1 MPQFRTEPPAMTD
14 EATRRAIGEPANPG
28 EHLSALLDGELP
40 PEQTDF
46 LLKRVQRDAE
56 LRGTLQRYQLV
67 GDTLRGERVQAR
79 PDFMLRVSA
88 AIAAE
93 PPLPAPEVRRTSGRG
108 AAARRWLKPVAG
120 LAVAATVASV
130 AVVVMQRD
138 PSGTAAPAL
147 VAATTTTTATSATPP
162 PAPLSPA
169 PAPLLAASSLTGEPA
184 SYITPPASR
193 GVGVIPPAQL
203 ASYVVAHSEYSSPLG
218 RRNVLTGLVA
228 DEVQP
233 PAPAPAAPP
242 RQSDAPVPPSR

>member
-1 MPQFRTEPPAMTD
+1 MTD
-14 EATRRAIGEPANPG
+14 EAIRRALGDPANPG

-46 LLKRVQRDAE
+46 LLKRVRRDAE
-56 LRGTLQRYQLV
+56 LRGTLQRYRLV

-93 PPLPAPEVRRTSGRG
+93 PALPAPNARPGRRS
-108 AAARRWLKPVAG
+108 AAALRWLKPVAG
-120 LAVAATVASV
+120 LAVAASVASV

-138 PSGTAAPAL
+138 PGTVAGGSSPAL
-147 VAATTTTTATSATPP
+147 VAATTATRASVPAAA
-162 PAPLSPA
+162 PAPLSPV
-169 PAPLLAASSLTGEPA
+169 PAPLIAAPSLTGEPA
-184 SYITPPASR
+184 SYVTPPAGR

-233 PAPAPAAPP
+233 APASPP
-242 RQSDAPVPPSR
+242 RAPLDAPVPAPR

>member
-1 MPQFRTEPPAMTD
+1 MTD
-14 EATRRAIGEPANPG
+14 EATGRSIGDPPSPG

-46 LLKRVQRDAE
+46 LLKRAQRDPE
-56 LRGTLQRYQLV
+56 LRGTLQRYQLI
-67 GDTLRGERVQAR
+67 GDTLRGERVRAR

-93 PPLPAPEVRRTSGRG
+93 PPLPAPSTRRTPRTGG
-108 AAARRWLKPVAG
+108 AALRWLKPVAG

-138 PSGTAAPAL
+138 PTGPAAPAL
-147 VAATTTTTATSATPP
+147 VAGTTVTSPSAPSP
-162 PAPLSPA
+162 APAPLSPA
-169 PAPLLAASSLTGEPA
+169 PSPLVAATSLTGEPA
-184 SYITPPASR
+184 SYVTPPAGR

-233 PAPAPAAPP
+233 APVAPP
-242 RQSDAPVPPSR
+242 RQGVAPVPAPR

>member
-1 MPQFRTEPPAMTD
+1 MTD
-14 EATRRAIGEPANPG
+14 EATRRAIGDPANPG

-56 LRGTLQRYQLV
+56 LRGTLQRYQLI

-93 PPLPAPEVRRTSGRG
+93 PPLPAPEARRTSGRG
-108 AAARRWLKPVAG
+108 AAALSWLKPVAG

-138 PSGTAAPAL
+138 PGGTAAPAL
-147 VAATTTTTATSATPP
+147 VAATPATTATTATSTTSATAP

-169 PAPLLAASSLTGEPA
+169 PAPLLAATSLTGEPA
-184 SYITPPASR
+184 SYVTPPASR

-233 PAPAPAAPP
+233 AQAAAPSAAP
-242 RQSDAPVPPSR
+242 RQADAPVPASR

>member
-1 MPQFRTEPPAMTD
+1 MSKFRTESAAMTD
-14 EATRRAIGEPANPG
+14 ETNRSAVAHGDATSPA

-40 PEQTDF
+40 PEQTEF

-56 LRGTLQRYQLV
+56 LRGTLQRYQFV
-67 GDTLRGERVQAR
+67 GDMLRGERVHAR

-93 PPLPAPEVRRTSGRG
+93 PPLPAAGPRRTAGS
-108 AAARRWLKPVAG
+108 ATLVRWLKPVAG

-138 PSGTAAPAL
+138 PVSTAPAI
-147 VAATTTTTATSATPP
+147 VANAAQT
-162 PAPLSPA
+162 A
-169 PAPLLAASSLTGEPA
+169 PAAAIPALLPAMAPSPLLAAPSLSGEPA
-184 SYITPPASR
+184 SYVTPPLGR

-203 ASYVVAHSEYSSPLG
+203 ASYVVAHSEFSSPLG

-228 DEVQP
+228 DEALAV
-233 PAPAPAAPP
+233 PAAPP
-242 RQSDAPVPPSR
+242 SAGAPVTAPR

>member
-1 MPQFRTEPPAMTD
+1 MTD
-14 EATRRAIGEPANPG
+14 EATRRALADPANPG

-46 LLKRVQRDAE
+46 LLKRVRRDAE

-67 GDTLRGERVQAR
+67 GDTLRGERIRAR
-79 PDFMLRVSA
+79 PDFVLRVSA
-88 AIAAE
+88 AVAAE
-93 PPLPAPEVRRTSGRG
+93 PPLPAPSVRPGRAG
-108 AAARRWLKPVAG
+108 ATALRWLKPVAG
-120 LAVAATVASV
+120 LAVAASVASI

-138 PSGTAAPAL
+138 PGGVAGGAAAPAL
-147 VAATTTTTATSATPP
+147 VAATTTGAPAAA
-162 PAPLSPA
+162 PAPLSPS
-169 PAPLLAASSLTGEPA
+169 PAPLIAAPSLTGEPV
-184 SYITPPASR
+184 SYVTPPTGR

-233 PAPAPAAPP
+233 APAPPRAPL
-242 RQSDAPVPPSR
+242 DTPVPAPR